1 MRNAGTAFA
10 ILIFA
15 GLVTTMVAMQWYPAI
30 LMRTPDASGGRA
42 HIIWEFQINRV
53 ADSALT
59 YYKNALE
66 NTSSTLQVTGSVRK
80 DAYEK
85 SAANL
90 IENILVHN
98 AVRAEGLE
106 DAIEALIAKKVDE
119 YAAQPDFSVAVSLI
133 YGLDNSGF
141 WELIARPEA
150 ERDILK
156 EKNKWDD
163 AALAAWIEEE
173 KKASRIVRFAK

>member
-10 ILIFA
+10 FLL
-15 GLVTTMVAMQWYPAI
+15 LVGAVTLVIAMQWYPAI
-30 LMRTPDASGGRA
+30 LVRATDINGGRA

-59 YYKNALE
+59 YYKQALE
-66 NTSSTLQVTGSVRK
+66 NASSTLQLTKDVRS
-80 DAYEK
+80 DAYKK
-85 SAANL
+85 SADSL
-90 IENILVHN
+90 IENILVHD
-98 AVRAEGLE
+98 AVRMKGLE
-106 DAIEALIAKKVDE
+106 AETETLITKKVDE
-119 YAAQPDFSVAVSLI
+119 YAAQPNFSVAISLV

-141 WELIARPEA
+141 LELIARPEA

-163 AALAAWIEEE
+163 AALAAWLKEE
-173 KKASRIVRFAK
+173 KKASRIVRFAE